1 MAGKSSESGNLTLSG
16 RFNHYSSIYLGFA
29 ARAFARR
36 NSRVYTSSGGT
47 RGNKLQGKPVFQ
59 LIVTGRK
66 SGEPR
71 PVMLMLVRDGD
82 DILVCGSNGGHPG
95 TPNWWH
101 NLAAQPTARVQ
112 VGPDT
117 WPVDVRIVTDDEEYE
132 KHWRTLV
139 AGYPDFATYRAL
151 SPREFPV
158 AVLSRATGK

>member
-1 MAGKSSESGNLTLSG
+1 MAGNSSETGNLTLSG

-29 ARAFARR
+29 ARAFARL
-36 NSRVYTSSGGT
+36 NSRTYARSGGT
-47 RGNKLQGKPVFQ
+47 RGNTLQGKPVFQ

-71 PVMLMLVRDGD
+71 PVMLMLIRDGD
-82 DILVCGSNGGHPG
+82 DLLVCGSNGGHPG

-117 WPVDVRIVTDDEEYE
+117 WPVDVHIVTDDAEYE
-132 KHWRTLV
+132 KHWRTLK
-139 AGYPDFATYRAL
+139 AGYPDFHTYAAL
-151 SPREFPV
+151 STRRFPI
-158 AVLSRATGK
+158 AVLTRRTES

>member
-82 DILVCGSNGGHPG
+82 DILVCGSNGAIPALPTGGTTSPPNPPPESRSAPTPG
-95 TPNWWH
+95 PSTS
-101 NLAAQPTARVQ
+101 ASSPTTKSTKSTGA
-112 VGPDT
+112 
-117 WPVDVRIVTDDEEYE
+117 
-132 KHWRTLV
+132 HW
-139 AGYPDFATYRAL
+139 
-151 SPREFPV
+151 
-158 AVLSRATGK
+158 